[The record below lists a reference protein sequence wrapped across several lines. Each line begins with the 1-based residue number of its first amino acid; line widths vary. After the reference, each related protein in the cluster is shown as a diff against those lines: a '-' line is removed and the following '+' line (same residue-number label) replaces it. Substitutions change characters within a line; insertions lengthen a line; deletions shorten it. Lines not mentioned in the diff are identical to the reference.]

1 MRFSAIPSL
10 LFLAAGAVQAASSWS
25 FDDASVAISSK
36 KGVGEAHKEKFGAK
50 SPLETPV
57 TLGAQDTLTV
67 SFTAKDNGKAKR
79 PHQAF
84 VLLRDEDT
92 GLEAP
97 FPLNVKESGK
107 GKVQITQKEIPAQF
121 FLSSKPVHATVVIGS
136 FGSAQGLI
144 ADAFDIEIT
153 QDPNKPAPA
162 APSPVR
168 YGKKPQI
175 HHIFREPTQYPYKVF
190 SIIFVI
196 IIAATLPIL
205 LVAWFGFLGANISA
219 LPKALGAAPLSHATF
234 FGSILAIEGVY
245 FLYHRGLSLGHILVP
260 IAVFG
265 TTTVLS
271 GMKALG
277 EVQRRRLAGE
287 R

>member
-1 MRFSAIPSL
+1 MRFTAIPSL
-10 LFLAAGAVQAASSWS
+10 LLLAAGAAQAASSWS
-25 FDDASVAISSK
+25 FDDASVSISSK
-36 KGVGEAHKEKFGAK
+36 KGVGEAHKETFGAK

-57 TLGAQDTLTV
+57 TLGALDTLTV
-67 SFTAKDNGKAKR
+67 SLTAKDNGKAKR

-84 VLLRDEDT
+84 VLLKDQET

-97 FPLNVKESGK
+97 FPLNMKESGK
-107 GKVQITQKEIPAQF
+107 GKVQITQKDIPAQ
-121 FLSSKPVHATVVIGS
+121 LLVSPKPVHATVVIGS
-136 FGSAQGLI
+136 FGSAQGI
-144 ADAFDIEIT
+144 VADAFDIEIN
-153 QDPNKPAPA
+153 QDPNKPAPV
-162 APSPVR
+162 APAPVR

-175 HHIFREPTQYPYKVF
+175 KHIFREPTQYPYKAF
-190 SIIFVI
+190 SIFFMLV
-196 IIAATLPIL
+196 IAATLPIL

-234 FGSILAIEGVY
+234 FGSIFAIEVVY

-277 EVQRRRLAGE
+277 EVQRRRIAGE